1 MEWQRKTGVGAVLG
15 VLGGIF
21 VVVGPVLGLTELG
34 RPWSFLVGFV
44 VGVITG
50 LGAVL
55 TVSGLLDRRRE
66 SL

>member
-15 VLGGIF
+15 VLGGIL
-21 VVVGPVLGLTELG
+21 VVLGPMLGLTELG

-44 VGVITG
+44 VGVATG

-55 TVSGLLDRRRE
+55 AVSGLLDRRRQIG
-66 SL
+66 